1 MLRKRQGTLWGNP
14 WVQLRAQFFDSCIT
28 PANTDHIPWRDAM
41 NMRIKVALA
50 ENLQPLKIPS
60 LKSTA
65 GQNKDLYA
73 LPTDMK
79 SFFLGV

>member
-1 MLRKRQGTLWGNP
+1 
-14 WVQLRAQFFDSCIT
+14 
-28 PANTDHIPWRDAM
+28 
-41 NMRIKVALA
+41 MRIKVAFA

-73 LPTDMK
+73 LPTEKK
-79 SFFLGV
+79 SFFFGVIFFVCLPDSLRFTFHHSRYIHMCHKQ